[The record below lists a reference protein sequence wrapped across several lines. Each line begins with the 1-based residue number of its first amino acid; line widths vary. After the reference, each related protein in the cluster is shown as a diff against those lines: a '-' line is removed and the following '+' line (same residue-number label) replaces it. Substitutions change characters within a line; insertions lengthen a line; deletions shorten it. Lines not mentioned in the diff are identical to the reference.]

1 MLYTI
6 IDLYEVL
13 RTDEIYPEKYEPEDK
28 SVGVCTNPYDY
39 LKNTDFG
46 GLLWKL

>member
-6 IDLYEVL
+6 IDLYEVM
-13 RTDEIYPEKYEPEDK
+13 RTDEIYPEEYESLDNG
-28 SVGVCTNPYDY
+28 VGICTNPYEYLNKQDY
-39 LKNTDFG
+39 G

>member
-13 RTDEIYPEKYEPEDK
+13 RTDEIYPDMSEMSSENCSEQEQD
-28 SVGVCTNPYDY
+28 GICTDPYRY
-39 LKNTDFG
+39 LHDI
-46 GLLWKL
+46 L